1 MFRSVARLIGGPKRA
16 RSEPAGRGS
25 ASAAE
30 FWVYDVY
37 ASILFAQMADVIA
50 ETPKGQRPEWPTAL
64 KQLRVHAFL
73 GANQY
78 VHLDERCDGHEEEFL
93 EILAEAVRRLAA
105 CGRITAKEAAAW
117 IVCGRQPIIWRGEGF
132 EETAPVI
139 AFAESLDGSSAENT
153 LSSRPDTAGSSAAA
167 GSP

>member
-1 MFRSVARLIGGPKRA
+1 M
-16 RSEPAGRGS
+16 
-25 ASAAE
+25 
-30 FWVYDVY
+30 YDVY

-139 AFAESLDGSSAENT
+139 AFAESLDAIVRGEY
-153 LSSRPDTAGSSAAA
+153 PEQPAGYCWFFGGCGVSVIGWVHRGGDLGNVGAVRQFDRAARIDELD
-167 GSP
+167 